1 MTQSHALLRGVI
13 LLGFSLL
20 MFKLIVT
27 GNMTK
32 YIAPKMLPYSY
43 FSLITFFI
51 LGCLQIWKSRAKNT
65 DDVTACDCEGHE
77 LPKTRGRAIF
87 IYSLFIFPVLT
98 GFMLPNVVLDSSIAI
113 KRGFK
118 ADIVTSTSK
127 ESNVREDKEETNLA
141 EKYLEDPD
149 AVLKELEDEAKAQSD
164 NLQEVNGESIKKMFE
179 EQDLERKEKMLD
191 RDVIRVTDENFISV
205 TRILDQW
212 KDEFVGKK
220 IEYSGFV
227 YREPGFIDDQFVI
240 ARFGISCC
248 AADASVYGTIAS
260 SGEAKHLQND
270 EWVKV
275 SGTLSTTTYQDVEI
289 PLIVIDKLT
298 KINQPSD
305 PYVYELYDS
314 LSIVE

>member
-13 LLGFSLL
+13 LIGFSLL

-51 LGCLQIWKSRAKNT
+51 LGCLQILKSRAKNIGHEA
-65 DDVTACDCEGHE
+65 ACDCNGHE
-77 LPKTRGRAIF
+77 LPKSRGKAIF

-98 GFMLPNVVLDSSIAI
+98 GFMLPNVVLDSSVAM

-118 ADIVTSTSK
+118 SDIVNSTSK
-127 ESNVREDKEETNLA
+127 ESTVQEENDLA

-149 AVLKELEDEAKAQSD
+149 AVLKELEDGAKAQSD
-164 NLQEVNGESIKKMFE
+164 NQQEVDGETIKKMFE
-179 EQDLERKEKMLD
+179 EQDLVRKKAMLKS
-191 RDVIRVTDENFISV
+191 DVIRVNDGNFISV
-205 TRILDQW
+205 TRVLDQW
-212 KDEFVGKK
+212 KEEFVGKK

-227 YREPGFIDDQFVI
+227 YREPDFEEDQFVI

-260 SGEAKHLQND
+260 TGEGKLLQND

-289 PLIVIDKLT
+289 PLIVIEKLT
-298 KINQPSD
+298 KIKQPND

-314 LSIVE
+314 ISIVE